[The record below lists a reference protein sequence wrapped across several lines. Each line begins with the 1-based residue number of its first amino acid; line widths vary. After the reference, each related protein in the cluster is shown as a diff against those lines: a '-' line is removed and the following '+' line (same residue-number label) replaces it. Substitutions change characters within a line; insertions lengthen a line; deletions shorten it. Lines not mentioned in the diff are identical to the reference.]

1 MRIPR
6 QKMFI
11 STIGKPE
18 TVEVVKSV
26 GNTIKPMPMN
36 SQKPMPNNNPGSLQ
50 TANKENQLKLQQQKL
65 MEEKQNLA
73 EQRKEL
79 DNKKKLLNLNKTYET
94 NQTTLSY

>member
-11 STIGKPE
+11 SAIGKPE
-18 TVEVVKSV
+18 TIEVVKSV
-26 GNTIKPMPMN
+26 GGTIKPMTP
-36 SQKPMPNNNPGSLQ
+36 QKLNPMPNNPGSLQ

-73 EQRKEL
+73 EQRKDL
-79 DNKKKLLNLNKTYET
+79 DNKKKLLNLNTTYET

>member
-11 STIGKPE
+11 SAIGKPE
-18 TVEVVKSV
+18 TIEVVKSV
-26 GNTIKPMPMN
+26 GGTIKPMTP
-36 SQKPMPNNNPGSLQ
+36 QKPNPMPNNPSLQ

-73 EQRKEL
+73 EQRKDL
-79 DNKKKLLNLNKTYET
+79 DNKKKLLNLNTTYET
-94 NQTTLSY
+94 NQATLSY

>member
-1 MRIPR
+1 
-6 QKMFI
+6 MFI
-11 STIGKPE
+11 SPIAKPE
-18 TVEVVKSV
+18 TVEVVKSL
-26 GNTIKPMPMN
+26 GSTIKPMPGSVSN
-36 SQKPMPNNNPGSLQ
+36 KAIPKNPDFQ

-79 DNKKKLLNLNKTYET
+79 DNKKKLLNLNTTYET